1 MLEKIRDGSQGMIA
15 KVILGF
21 VILTFALAGVGSY
34 LGNTTEVPVATV
46 NGDEITKVQFD
57 TAYQNERA
65 RMQQQFG
72 DMFAMLSADS
82 NYMSNFRSSVLEK
95 LIDEQ
100 LQRQLVAELDL
111 MVSDDVLRETIRTM
125 PEFQVDGV
133 FNNDRYIALLRQNGY
148 EPNQFRDYLRAQM
161 STSQLL
167 VGVAGSEFATIS
179 EMQLLSR
186 LQQQTR
192 DIQYALVKAA
202 DFAAAV
208 EINDQLLQDY
218 YQTNI
223 NQFVAPETV
232 SVDYVQLTAADIA
245 KSIQVED
252 AELQAYYD
260 ANQARYKTEER
271 RRVSHILLE
280 SAEENA
286 EVKAKAEALASQLQ
300 QGADF
305 AELAKTQSADTF
317 SAEKGGDLDFIEKGV
332 MDAEFEKA
340 AYALAKAGD
349 ISPVV
354 KTEFG
359 YHIIKLT
366 EIQPGSTKA
375 FADVKDQI
383 LATVK
388 EEKAAEKFVELQQ
401 LLGEKSFE
409 IADSLQEAAQAVGTT
424 VVSVPAFSR
433 ANAPAELTAPKV
445 LETLFS
451 EDFINAGVN
460 SDVIEVAPQ
469 HIVVVRINEHK
480 PEATKSFEEVKEQVK
495 TAVIATKSSELAKAK
510 AEALLADV
518 VAGKTLADVAAG
530 AALIL
535 ESKAAV
541 ARFGSDIDSDISTK
555 AFELAK
561 PTPEQPATVAVLNL
575 ANGDSALV
583 AVTKVTDTEV
593 TAKPA
598 REQLQQFADQK
609 AQSSFAAVLAAL
621 KAKAE
626 ITRSLPETTGDE

>member
-179 EMQLLSR
+179 EMQLLSK

-530 AALIL
+530 AALSL

-541 ARFGSDIDSDISTK
+541 ARFGSDMDSDISAK

>member
-34 LGNTTEVPVATV
+34 LGNSSEVPVATV

-72 DMFAMLSADS
+72 EMFGMLSADT
-82 NYMSNFRSSVLEK
+82 NYMSNFRNSVLEK

-100 LQRQLVAELDL
+100 LQRQLVSQLDL
-111 MVSDDVLRETIRTM
+111 MVSDDVLRDTIRAM

-161 STSQLL
+161 STNQLV
-167 VGVAGSEFATIS
+167 VGLAGSEFATVS
-179 EMQLLSR
+179 EMQLLSK
-186 LQQQTR
+186 LQQQSR
-192 DIQYALVKAA
+192 DIQYAVLKAA
-202 DFAAAV
+202 DFSSAV
-208 EINDQLLQDY
+208 EMNDQLLQDY
-218 YQTNI
+218 YQSNT
-223 NQFVAPETV
+223 NQFVSPETV

-245 KSIQVED
+245 KSVVVAD
-252 AELQAYYD
+252 ADLQAYYD
-260 ANQARYKTEER
+260 ANQARYQTEER

-280 SAEENA
+280 SAEDNA
-286 EVKAKAEALASQLQ
+286 EIKAKADALAVQLQ

-305 AELAKTQSADTF
+305 AELAKKESADTF

-366 EIQPGSTKA
+366 EVQPGSTKA
-375 FADVKDQI
+375 FADVKEQI

-388 EEKAAEKFVELQQ
+388 EEKAAEKFAELQQ

-409 IADSLQEAAQAVGTT
+409 IADSLQEAAEAVGTK

-433 ANAPAELTAPKV
+433 SAAPAELTAPKV

-451 EDFINAGVN
+451 EDFISAGVN

-469 HIVVVRINEHK
+469 HVVVVRVNAHQAET
-480 PEATKSFEEVKEQVK
+480 TKKLEEVKAQVQA
-495 TAVIATKSSELAKAK
+495 AVIATKSSELAKAK
-510 AEALLADV
+510 AEALLAEV
-518 VAGKTLADVAAG
+518 VAGKSLADVVAA
-530 AALIL
+530 AKLTL
-535 ESKAAV
+535 ENKAAV
-541 ARFGSDIDSDISTK
+541 TRFGGDVDSDIRTK

-561 PTPEQPATVAVLNL
+561 PTEAQPATVAMLNL
-575 ANGDSALV
+575 ANGDAALV

-593 TAKPA
+593 TTKPPV
-598 REQLQQFADQK
+598 EQLQQFADQK
-609 AQSSFAAVLAAL
+609 AQSSFGAVLAAL
-621 KAKAE
+621 KANAE
-626 ITRSLPETTGDE
+626 ITRSLPAATVDE

>member
-1 MLEKIRDGSQGMIA
+1 MLEKIREGSQGMIA

-34 LGNTTEVPVATV
+34 LGNTSEMPVATV

-72 DMFAMLSADS
+72 EMFGMLSADS
-82 NYMSNFRSSVLEK
+82 NYMNNFRNSVLEK

-100 LQRQLVAELDL
+100 LQRQLVTELDL
-111 MVSDDVLRETIRTM
+111 MVSDDVLRDTIRSM
-125 PEFQVDGV
+125 AEFQVEGV

-161 STSQLL
+161 SANQLV
-167 VGVAGSEFATIS
+167 VGLAGSEFATVS
-179 EMQLLSR
+179 EMQLLSK
-186 LQQQTR
+186 LQMQSR
-192 DIQYALVKAA
+192 DIQYAVLKAA

-218 YQTNI
+218 YQANA
-223 NQFVAPETV
+223 NQFVSPETV

-245 KSIQVED
+245 ATVEVTD
-252 AELQAYYD
+252 ADLQAYYD
-260 ANQARYKTEER
+260 ANQSRYETEER

-280 SAEENA
+280 SADDNA
-286 EVKAKAEALASQLQ
+286 EIEAKAQSLALQLQ

-305 AELAKTQSADTF
+305 AELAKKESADTF
-317 SAEKGGDLDFIEKGV
+317 SAEKGGDLDFIERGV

-340 AYALAKAGD
+340 AYALTKAGD

-359 YHIIKLT
+359 YHIIQLT
-366 EIQPGSTKA
+366 EVQSGSVKT
-375 FADVKDQI
+375 FDEVKDQI

-388 EEKAAEKFVELQQ
+388 DDKAAEKFIDLQQ
-401 LLGEKSFE
+401 QLGEKSFE
-409 IADSLQEAAQAVGTT
+409 IADSLQEAAEAVGTK

-433 ANAPAELTAPKV
+433 STAPAELTAPKV
-445 LETLFS
+445 LQTLFS
-451 EDFINAGVN
+451 EDFISAGVN

-469 HIVVVRINEHK
+469 HVVVVRVNTHQ
-480 PEATKSFEEVKEQVK
+480 PETTKKLEEVKDQVQA
-495 TAVIATKSSELAKAK
+495 AVVASKSSELAQAK
-510 AEALLADV
+510 AEALLAEV
-518 VAGKTLADVAAG
+518 QAGKSLSDVAA
-530 AALIL
+530 AAELTL
-535 ESKAAV
+535 ETKAAV
-541 ARFGSDIDSDISTK
+541 TRFGGDIDSDIRTK

-561 PTPEQPATVAVLNL
+561 PTEAQPATVAMLNL
-575 ANGDSALV
+575 ASGDSALV
-583 AVTKVTDTEV
+583 AVTKVTDNEV
-593 TAKPA
+593 TDKPA
-598 REQLQQFADQK
+598 VEQLQQFADQK
-609 AQSSFAAVLAAL
+609 AQGSFGALLAAL

-626 ITRSLPETTGDE
+626 ITRSLPEAAADE

>member
-34 LGNTTEVPVATV
+34 LGNTSEVPVATV

-72 DMFAMLSADS
+72 EMFGMLSADN
-82 NYMSNFRSSVLEK
+82 NYMSNFRNSVLEK

-100 LQRQLVAELDL
+100 LQRQLVTQLDL
-111 MVSDDVLRETIRTM
+111 MVSDEVLRDTIRTM
-125 PEFQVDGV
+125 TEFQVDGV

-161 STSQLL
+161 SANQLV
-167 VGVAGSEFATIS
+167 VGLAGSEFATVS
-179 EMQLLSR
+179 EMQLLSK
-186 LQQQTR
+186 LQQQSR
-192 DIQYALVKAA
+192 DLQYLVLKAT

-218 YQTNI
+218 YQSNT
-223 NQFVAPETV
+223 NQFVSPETV

-245 KSIQVED
+245 KSVVVAD
-252 AELQAYYD
+252 ADLQAYYD
-260 ANQARYKTEER
+260 ANQARYQTEER

-280 SAEENA
+280 SAEDNSEI
-286 EVKAKAEALASQLQ
+286 KAKADALAAQLQ
-300 QGADF
+300 QGTDF
-305 AELAKTQSADTF
+305 AELAKKESADTF

-366 EIQPGSTKA
+366 EVQPGSTKA

-388 EEKAAEKFVELQQ
+388 DEKAAEKFAELQQ

-409 IADSLQEAAQAVGTT
+409 IADSLQEAAEAVGTK

-433 ANAPAELTAPKV
+433 STAPAELTAPKV

-451 EDFINAGVN
+451 EDFISAGVN

-469 HIVVVRINEHK
+469 HVVVVRVNAHQ
-480 PEATKSFEEVKEQVK
+480 PETTKKLEEVKTQVQA
-495 TAVIATKSSELAKAK
+495 AVVATKSSELAKVK
-510 AEALLADV
+510 AEALLAEV
-518 VAGKTLADVAAG
+518 VAGKSLAEVATTAQLTL
-530 AALIL
+530 
-535 ESKAAV
+535 ETKAAV
-541 ARFGSDIDSDISTK
+541 TRFGGDIDSDIRTK

-561 PTPEQPATVAVLNL
+561 PTEAQPVTVAMLNL
-575 ANGDSALV
+575 ASGDAALV

-593 TAKPA
+593 TTKPPV
-598 REQLQQFADQK
+598 EQLQQFADQK
-609 AQSSFAAVLAAL
+609 AQSSFGAVLAAL
-621 KAKAE
+621 KANAE
-626 ITRSLPETTGDE
+626 ITRSLPAAAVDE

>member
-1 MLEKIRDGSQGMIA
+1 MLEKIREGSQGMIA

-34 LGNTTEVPVATV
+34 LGNSSELPVATV

-72 DMFAMLSADS
+72 EMFGMLSADR
-82 NYMSNFRSSVLEK
+82 NYMSNFRNSVLEK

-111 MVSDDVLRETIRTM
+111 MVSDDVLRDTIRSL
-125 PEFQVDGV
+125 PEFQVEGV

-161 STSQLL
+161 SANQLV
-167 VGVAGSEFATIS
+167 VGLAGSEFATVS
-179 EMQLLSR
+179 EMQLLSK
-186 LQQQTR
+186 LQQQSR
-192 DIQYALVKAA
+192 DIQFAVLKAE
-202 DFAAAV
+202 DFASAV

-218 YQTNI
+218 YQINA
-223 NQFVAPETV
+223 NQFVSPETV
-232 SVDYVQLTAADIA
+232 SVDYVRLNAADIA
-245 KSIQVED
+245 TDIQVTD
-252 AELQAYYD
+252 ADLLAYYE
-260 ANQARYKTEER
+260 ANLVRYQTEER

-280 SAEENA
+280 SVEDNA
-286 EVKAKAEALASQLQ
+286 EVEAKAQALAEQLQ

-305 AELAKTQSADTF
+305 AELAMKESADTF
-317 SAEKGGDLDFIEKGV
+317 SAEKGGDLDFIEQGV
-332 MDAEFEKA
+332 MDAAFEKA

-366 EIQPGSTKA
+366 EVQPGTVKSFT
-375 FADVKDQI
+375 DVKEQI

-388 EEKAAEKFVELQQ
+388 SDKAAEKFIDLQQ

-409 IADSLQEAAQAVGTT
+409 IADSLQEAAEAVGSK

-433 ANAPAELTAPKV
+433 ATAPVELTAPKV

-451 EDFINAGVN
+451 DDFISAGVN

-469 HIVVVRINEHK
+469 DVIVVRINTHQ
-480 PEATKSFEEVKEQVK
+480 PETTKTLDEVKLQVQA
-495 TAVIATKSSELAKAK
+495 AVVATKSSELARAN
-510 AEALLADV
+510 AESLFAEV
-518 VAGKTLADVAAG
+518 TAGKSFSDVAAT
-530 AALIL
+530 AQLNL
-535 ESKAAV
+535 ETKVAV
-541 ARFGSDIDSDISTK
+541 PRFGGDIDSDIRTK

-561 PTPEQPATVAVLNL
+561 PTDAQPATVAVLNL
-575 ANGDSALV
+575 ASGDAALV
-583 AVTKVTDTEV
+583 AVTKVTESDV
-593 TAKPA
+593 TDKPQL
-598 REQLQQFADQK
+598 EQLQQFADQK
-609 AQSSFAAVLAAL
+609 AQSSFGALLAAL
-621 KAKAE
+621 KAKAD
-626 ITRSLPETTGDE
+626 ITRSLPEAAADE

>member
-34 LGNTTEVPVATV
+34 LGNSSEVPVATV

-72 DMFAMLSADS
+72 EMFGMLSADN
-82 NYMSNFRSSVLEK
+82 NYMSNFRNSVLEK

-100 LQRQLVAELDL
+100 LQRQLVSQLDL
-111 MVSDDVLRETIRTM
+111 MVSDEVLRDTIRTM
-125 PEFQVDGV
+125 PEFQVEGV

-161 STSQLL
+161 STNQLV
-167 VGVAGSEFATIS
+167 VGLAGSEFATVS
-179 EMQLLSR
+179 EMQLLSK
-186 LQQQTR
+186 LQQQNR
-192 DIQYALVKAA
+192 DIQYAVLKAA
-202 DFAAAV
+202 DFASAV
-208 EINDQLLQDY
+208 EMNDQLLQDY
-218 YQTNI
+218 YQSNT
-223 NQFVAPETV
+223 NQFVSPETV

-245 KSIQVED
+245 KSVVVAD
-252 AELQAYYD
+252 ADLQAYYD
-260 ANQARYKTEER
+260 ANQARYQSEER

-280 SAEENA
+280 SAEDNA
-286 EVKAKAEALASQLQ
+286 EIKAKADALAVQLQ

-305 AELAKTQSADTF
+305 AELAKKESADTF

-366 EIQPGSTKA
+366 EVQPGSTKA
-375 FADVKDQI
+375 FADVKEQI

-388 EEKAAEKFVELQQ
+388 EEKAAEKFAELQQ

-409 IADSLQEAAQAVGTT
+409 IADSLQEAAEAVGTK

-433 ANAPAELTAPKV
+433 SAAPAELTAPKV

-451 EDFINAGVN
+451 EDFISAGVN

-469 HIVVVRINEHK
+469 HVVVVRVNAHQAET
-480 PEATKSFEEVKEQVK
+480 TKKLEEVKAQVQA
-495 TAVIATKSSELAKAK
+495 AVIATKSSELAKAK
-510 AEALLADV
+510 AEALLAEV
-518 VAGKTLADVAAG
+518 VAGKSLADVVAA
-530 AALIL
+530 ANLTL

-541 ARFGSDIDSDISTK
+541 TRFGGDVDSDIRTK

-561 PTPEQPATVAVLNL
+561 PTEAQPATVAMLNL
-575 ANGDSALV
+575 ASGDAALV

-593 TAKPA
+593 TTKPPV
-598 REQLQQFADQK
+598 EQLQQFADQK

-621 KAKAE
+621 KANAE
-626 ITRSLPETTGDE
+626 ITRSLPAATVDE

>member
-1 MLEKIRDGSQGMIA
+1 MLEKIREGSQGMIA

-34 LGNTTEVPVATV
+34 LGNSSELPVATV

-72 DMFAMLSADS
+72 EMFGMLSADR
-82 NYMSNFRSSVLEK
+82 NYMSNFRNSVLEK

-111 MVSDDVLRETIRTM
+111 MVSDDVLRDTIRSL
-125 PEFQVDGV
+125 PEFQVEGV

-161 STSQLL
+161 SANQLV
-167 VGVAGSEFATIS
+167 VGLAGSEFATVS
-179 EMQLLSR
+179 EMQLLSK
-186 LQQQTR
+186 LQQQSR
-192 DIQYALVKAA
+192 DIQFAVLKAE
-202 DFAAAV
+202 DFASAV

-218 YQTNI
+218 YQINA
-223 NQFVAPETV
+223 NQFVSPETV
-232 SVDYVQLTAADIA
+232 SVDYVRLNAADIA
-245 KSIQVED
+245 TDIQVTD
-252 AELQAYYD
+252 ADLLAYYE
-260 ANQARYKTEER
+260 ANLVRYQTEER

-280 SAEENA
+280 SVEDNA
-286 EVKAKAEALASQLQ
+286 EVEAKAQALAEQLQ

-305 AELAKTQSADTF
+305 AELAMKESADTF
-317 SAEKGGDLDFIEKGV
+317 SAEKGGDLDFIEQGV
-332 MDAEFEKA
+332 MDAAFEKA

-366 EIQPGSTKA
+366 EVQPGTVKSFT
-375 FADVKDQI
+375 DVKEQI

-388 EEKAAEKFVELQQ
+388 SDKAAEKFIDLQQ

-409 IADSLQEAAQAVGTT
+409 IADSLQEAAEAVGSK

-433 ANAPAELTAPKV
+433 ATAPVELTAPKV

-451 EDFINAGVN
+451 DDFISAGVN

-469 HIVVVRINEHK
+469 DVIVVRINTHQ
-480 PEATKSFEEVKEQVK
+480 PETTKTLDEVKLQVQA
-495 TAVIATKSSELAKAK
+495 AVVATKSSELARAK
-510 AEALLADV
+510 AESLFAEV
-518 VAGKTLADVAAG
+518 TAGKSFSDVAAT
-530 AALIL
+530 AQLNL
-535 ESKAAV
+535 ETKVAV
-541 ARFGSDIDSDISTK
+541 PRFGGDIDSDIRTK

-561 PTPEQPATVAVLNL
+561 PTDAQPATVAVLNL
-575 ANGDSALV
+575 ASGDAALV
-583 AVTKVTDTEV
+583 AVTKVTESDV
-593 TAKPA
+593 TDKPQL
-598 REQLQQFADQK
+598 EQLQQFADQK
-609 AQSSFAAVLAAL
+609 AQSSFGALLAAL
-621 KAKAE
+621 KAKAD
-626 ITRSLPETTGDE
+626 ITRSLPEAAADE

>member
-34 LGNTTEVPVATV
+34 LGNTSEVPVATV

-72 DMFAMLSADS
+72 EMFGMLSADS
-82 NYMSNFRSSVLEK
+82 NYMSNFRNSVLEK

-100 LQRQLVAELDL
+100 LQRQLVSQLDL
-111 MVSDDVLRETIRTM
+111 MVSDEVLRDTIRTM

-161 STSQLL
+161 SANQLV
-167 VGVAGSEFATIS
+167 VGLAGSEFATVS
-179 EMQLLSR
+179 EMQLLSK
-186 LQQQTR
+186 LQQQSR
-192 DIQYALVKAA
+192 DLQYLVLKAA
-202 DFAAAV
+202 DFTAAV

-218 YQTNI
+218 YQSNT
-223 NQFVAPETV
+223 NQFVSPETV

-245 KSIQVED
+245 KSVVVAD
-252 AELQAYYD
+252 ADLQAYYD
-260 ANQARYKTEER
+260 ANQARYQSEER

-280 SAEENA
+280 SAEDNA
-286 EVKAKAEALASQLQ
+286 EIKAKADALAAQLQ

-305 AELAKTQSADTF
+305 AELAKKESADTF

-366 EIQPGSTKA
+366 EVQPGSTKA
-375 FADVKDQI
+375 FADVKEQI

-388 EEKAAEKFVELQQ
+388 EEKAAEKFAELQQ

-409 IADSLQEAAQAVGTT
+409 IADSLQEAADAVGTK

-433 ANAPAELTAPKV
+433 STAPAELTAPKV

-451 EDFINAGVN
+451 EDFISAGVN

-469 HIVVVRINEHK
+469 HVVVVRINAHQAET
-480 PEATKSFEEVKEQVK
+480 TKKLEEVKAQVQA
-495 TAVIATKSSELAKAK
+495 AVVATKSSELAKAK
-510 AEALLADV
+510 AEALLAEV
-518 VAGKTLADVAAG
+518 VAGKSLSDVAA
-530 AALIL
+530 AAQLTL
-535 ESKAAV
+535 ETKAAV
-541 ARFGSDIDSDISTK
+541 TRFGGDVDSDIRTK

-561 PTPEQPATVAVLNL
+561 PTEAQPATVAVLNL
-575 ANGDSALV
+575 ASGDAALV

-593 TAKPA
+593 TTKPPV
-598 REQLQQFADQK
+598 EQLQQFADQK
-609 AQSSFAAVLAAL
+609 AQSSFGALVAAL
-621 KAKAE
+621 KANAE
-626 ITRSLPETTGDE
+626 ITRSLPAAAVDE

>member
-34 LGNTTEVPVATV
+34 LGNSSEVPVATV

-72 DMFAMLSADS
+72 EMFGMLSADT
-82 NYMSNFRSSVLEK
+82 NYMSNFRNSVLEK

-100 LQRQLVAELDL
+100 LQRQLVSQLDL
-111 MVSDDVLRETIRTM
+111 MVSDDVLRDTIRAM

-161 STSQLL
+161 STNQLV
-167 VGVAGSEFATIS
+167 VGLAGSEFATVS
-179 EMQLLSR
+179 EMQLLSK
-186 LQQQTR
+186 LQQQSR
-192 DIQYALVKAA
+192 DIQYAVLKAA
-202 DFAAAV
+202 DFASAV
-208 EINDQLLQDY
+208 EMNDQLLQDY
-218 YQTNI
+218 YQSNT
-223 NQFVAPETV
+223 NQFVSPETV

-245 KSIQVED
+245 KSVVVAD
-252 AELQAYYD
+252 ADLQAYYD
-260 ANQARYKTEER
+260 ANQARYQTEER

-280 SAEENA
+280 SAEDNA
-286 EVKAKAEALASQLQ
+286 EIKAKADALAVQLQ

-305 AELAKTQSADTF
+305 AELAKKESADTF

-366 EIQPGSTKA
+366 EVQPGSTKA
-375 FADVKDQI
+375 FADVKEQI

-388 EEKAAEKFVELQQ
+388 EEKAAEKFAELQQ

-409 IADSLQEAAQAVGTT
+409 IADSLQEAAEAVGTK

-433 ANAPAELTAPKV
+433 SAAPAELTAPKV

-451 EDFINAGVN
+451 EDFISAGVN

-469 HIVVVRINEHK
+469 HVVVVRVNAHQAET
-480 PEATKSFEEVKEQVK
+480 TKKLEEVKAQVQA
-495 TAVIATKSSELAKAK
+495 AVIATKSSELAKAK
-510 AEALLADV
+510 AEALLAEV
-518 VAGKTLADVAAG
+518 VAGKSLADVVAA
-530 AALIL
+530 AKLTL
-535 ESKAAV
+535 ENKAAV
-541 ARFGSDIDSDISTK
+541 TRFGGDVDSDIRTK

-561 PTPEQPATVAVLNL
+561 PTEAQPATVAMLNL
-575 ANGDSALV
+575 ANGDAALV

-593 TAKPA
+593 TTKPPV
-598 REQLQQFADQK
+598 EQLQQFADQK
-609 AQSSFAAVLAAL
+609 AQSSFGAVLAAL
-621 KAKAE
+621 KANAE
-626 ITRSLPETTGDE
+626 ITRSLPAATVDE

>member
-72 DMFAMLSADS
+72 DMFAMLSADR

-125 PEFQVDGV
+125 PEFKVDGV

-179 EMQLLSR
+179 EMQLLSK

-433 ANAPAELTAPKV
+433 ANAPVELTAPKV

-518 VAGKTLADVAAG
+518 VAGKTLADVAEG

-541 ARFGSDIDSDISTK
+541 ARFGSVIDSDISTK

>member
-1 MLEKIRDGSQGMIA
+1 MLEKIREGSQGMIA

-34 LGNTTEVPVATV
+34 LGNSSEVPVATV

-72 DMFAMLSADS
+72 EMFGMLSADA
-82 NYMSNFRSSVLEK
+82 NYMSNFRTSVLEK

-100 LQRQLVAELDL
+100 LQRQLVTQLDL
-111 MVSDDVLRETIRTM
+111 MVSDEVLRDTIRSM

-148 EPNQFRDYLRAQM
+148 EPNQFRDYLRSQM
-161 STSQLL
+161 SANQLVTGL
-167 VGVAGSEFATIS
+167 VGSEFATVS
-179 EMQLLSR
+179 EMQLLSK
-186 LQQQTR
+186 LQQQSR
-192 DIQYALVKAA
+192 DIQYVVVKAA
-202 DFAAAV
+202 DFATAV
-208 EINDQLLQDY
+208 ELNDQLLQDY
-218 YQTNI
+218 YQSNA
-223 NQFVAPETV
+223 NQFVSPETV

-245 KSIQVED
+245 KSVTVSD
-252 AELQAYYD
+252 ADLQAYYD
-260 ANQARYKTEER
+260 ANQARYQTEER

-280 SAEENA
+280 SAEDNSEI
-286 EVKAKAEALASQLQ
+286 KAKAEALAAQLQ

-305 AELAKTQSADTF
+305 AELAKKESADTF

-349 ISPVV
+349 ISAVV
-354 KTEFG
+354 KSEFG

-366 EIQPGSTKA
+366 EVQPGSTKA
-375 FADVKDQI
+375 FADVKEQI

-388 EEKAAEKFVELQQ
+388 EEKAAEKFGELQQ

-409 IADSLQEAAQAVGTT
+409 IADSLQEAAEAVGTK

-433 ANAPAELTAPKV
+433 SAAPAELTAPKV

-451 EDFINAGVN
+451 EDFITAGVN

-469 HIVVVRINEHK
+469 HVVVVRVNAHQ
-480 PEATKSFEEVKEQVK
+480 PETTKKFEEVKAQVQA
-495 TAVIATKSSELAKAK
+495 AVIATKSSELAKAR
-510 AEALLADV
+510 AEALVAKV
-518 VAGKTLADVAAG
+518 MAGKSLAEVAAT
-530 AALIL
+530 AKL
-535 ESKAAV
+535 AV
-541 ARFGSDIDSDISTK
+541 ETKTAVSRFGGDVDADIRTK

-561 PTPEQPATVAVLNL
+561 PAEAGPATVATLDL
-575 ANGDSALV
+575 ASGDAALV

-593 TAKPA
+593 ITKPPV
-598 REQLQQFADQK
+598 EQLQQFADQK

-626 ITRSLPETTGDE
+626 ITRALPAAAVDE

>member
-1 MLEKIRDGSQGMIA
+1 MLEKIREGSQGMIA

-34 LGNTTEVPVATV
+34 LGNTSEMPVATV

-72 DMFAMLSADS
+72 EMFGMLSADS
-82 NYMSNFRSSVLEK
+82 NYMNNFRNSVLEK

-100 LQRQLVAELDL
+100 LQRQLVTELDL
-111 MVSDDVLRETIRTM
+111 MVSDEVLRDTIRSM
-125 PEFQVDGV
+125 PEFQVEGV

-161 STSQLL
+161 SANQLV
-167 VGVAGSEFATIS
+167 VGLAGSEFATVS
-179 EMQLLSR
+179 EMQLLSK
-186 LQQQTR
+186 LQMQSR
-192 DIQYALVKAA
+192 DIQYAVLKAA

-218 YQTNI
+218 YQANA
-223 NQFVAPETV
+223 NQFVSPETV

-245 KSIQVED
+245 ATVDVTD
-252 AELQAYYD
+252 ADLQAYYE
-260 ANQARYKTEER
+260 ANQARYQTEER

-280 SAEENA
+280 SADDNA
-286 EVKAKAEALASQLQ
+286 EIEAKAQALALQLQ

-305 AELAKTQSADTF
+305 AELAKKESADTF

-359 YHIIKLT
+359 YHIIQLT
-366 EIQPGSTKA
+366 EVQPGSLKT
-375 FADVKDQI
+375 FDEVKDQI

-388 EEKAAEKFVELQQ
+388 DDKAAEKFIDLQQ

-409 IADSLQEAAQAVGTT
+409 IADSLQEAAEAVGTK

-433 ANAPAELTAPKV
+433 STAPAELTAPKV
-445 LETLFS
+445 LATLFS
-451 EDFINAGVN
+451 EDFISAGVN

-469 HIVVVRINEHK
+469 HVVVVRVNTHQ
-480 PEATKSFEEVKEQVK
+480 PETTKKLEEVKEQVQA
-495 TAVIATKSSELAKAK
+495 AVVATKSSELAKAK
-510 AEALLADV
+510 AEVLLAEV
-518 VAGKTLADVAAG
+518 QAGKSLSEVAA
-530 AALIL
+530 AAELTL
-535 ESKAAV
+535 ETKAAV
-541 ARFGSDIDSDISTK
+541 TRFGGDIDSDIRTK

-561 PTPEQPATVAVLNL
+561 PTEAQPATVAMLNL
-575 ANGDSALV
+575 AGGDAALV
-583 AVTKVTDTEV
+583 AVTKVTDSQVTE
-593 TAKPA
+593 KPA
-598 REQLQQFADQK
+598 VEQLQQFADQK
-609 AQSSFAAVLAAL
+609 AQGSFGALLAAL
-621 KAKAE
+621 KAKAQ
-626 ITRSLPETTGDE
+626 ITRSLPEAAADE